1 MMRLPSLDTGRRF
14 YTCCGKVI
22 CSGCAYAPVYDD
34 KGNRIRERTCPFC
47 RTPMPTPVEE
57 IKRYEKRMEL
67 NDSRAIFNLGCY
79 YAGGR
84 YGLPQNAAKA
94 SELWHRAAELG
105 SADAYYNIGS
115 TCMAGDGME
124 RDKKK
129 AVHYWELS
137 AMRGNVE
144 ARHNLGSFEANAG
157 NYDKALKH
165 WMIAVRDGDPDALE
179 SIKKMYEREYATK
192 DDYAT
197 ALRYYQAYLDMIKSD
212 QRDNAAAFYDKK
224 YY

>member
-1 MMRLPSLDTGRRF
+1 
-14 YTCCGKVI
+14 
-22 CSGCAYAPVYDD
+22 
-34 KGNRIRERTCPFC
+34 
-47 RTPMPTPVEE
+47 
-57 IKRYEKRMEL
+57 
-67 NDSRAIFNLGCY
+67 
-79 YAGGR
+79 
-84 YGLPQNAAKA
+84 
-94 SELWHRAAELG
+94 
-105 SADAYYNIGS
+105 
-115 TCMAGDGME
+115 ME

-179 SIKKMYEREYATK
+179 SIKKMYERGYATK